1 MSLFKAYARSTT
13 TVVAG
18 NFSQQHAL
26 SLVTSRSHDI
36 SNNETL
42 SRQNLQVGIT
52 AKSMTPSE
60 GNSVL
65 LPTNVD
71 RRPPLLRGLMNFH
84 SFKISSYILS
94 QDWSFGKQLSLFP
107 SNLTVSLGSA
117 PGKLR
122 FSEKKKNSH

>member
-18 NFSQQHAL
+18 KFSQQHAL

-60 GNSVL
+60 GNSIL
-65 LPTNVD
+65 LPMNVD
-71 RRPPLLRGLMNFH
+71 RRPPLLRGLTN
-84 SFKISSYILS
+84 FKISSYISS
-94 QDWSFGKQLSLFP
+94 QDWSFGKQLSVFP
-107 SNLTVSLGSA
+107 SNLNVSLSSA
-117 PGKLR
+117 PGTLR
-122 FSEKKKNSH
+122 FLKKKKQSLSF

>member
-13 TVVAG
+13 TVNAG
-18 NFSQQHAL
+18 NFSHQHAL
-26 SLVTSRSHDI
+26 SLVASRSHDI

-42 SRQNLQVGIT
+42 CRQNLQVGII

-71 RRPPLLRGLMNFH
+71 RRPPLLRGLMNFQ

-107 SNLTVSLGSA
+107 SNLNVSLGSA
-117 PGKLR
+117 TGTLR
-122 FSEKKKNSH
+122 FSENKKNIY